1 MIKYFVNQ
9 VNPIGANCYVVYD
22 TESKNCLIIDLGGDF
37 YKIKRQIDDMNLHV
51 KGVLLTHG
59 HFDHVMGVSEC
70 KKFGFPIFISRSDSQ
85 MLSSN
90 TNMAKAFGFGD
101 FSCIADE
108 ILVEGKTKVG
118 GIELEVIKTPGHT
131 DGSLCF
137 LIDGKLFSGDTLFA
151 LSYGRCDLPTGDY
164 SKIQESI
171 KNKLFKLDGNIL
183 VLPGH
188 GNSTTIE
195 RERKYNPI
203 NEDNY

>member
-37 YKIKRQIDDMNLHV
+37 YKIKRQIDDLNLCV

-70 KKFGFPIFISRSDSQ
+70 KKFGFPIYISRADSQ

-101 FSCIADE
+101 FSCTADE
-108 ILVEGKTKVG
+108 ILVEGKTEVG
-118 GIELEVIKTPGHT
+118 GIEIEVIKTKLIQKEGETRKVPVNIPNSNYINT
-131 DGSLCF
+131 IKVKSQGSL
-137 LIDGKLFSGDTLFA
+137 
-151 LSYGRCDLPTGDY
+151 
-164 SKIQESI
+164 
-171 KNKLFKLDGNIL
+171 
-183 VLPGH
+183 
-188 GNSTTIE
+188 
-195 RERKYNPI
+195 
-203 NEDNY
+203 